1 MFREACP
8 ERSRRAQHDSAI
20 REVRSHDDR
29 TPQRLTFSGAR
40 GLQRPAPGRAGF
52 GYDE

>member
-20 REVRSHDDR
+20 CEVRSHDDR
-29 TPQRLTFSGAR
+29 TLQRLTFNGAR
-40 GLQRPAPGRAGF
+40 GLQRPAPGPAGF
-52 GYDE
+52 EYDG